1 MPKEDSKA
9 FEQAMEELSKLSPSE
24 MQAKIKE
31 LDKMCIC
38 GVCPSY
44 MGTGEEKLTFCV
56 IGKSTMIKEE
66 NGCIC
71 PGCPVQTELALKWE
85 YYCTRGSGKELAGT

>member
-1 MPKEDSKA
+1 LPKEDLRA
-9 FEQAMEELSKLSPSE
+9 FEQAMEGLDKLSPSE

-31 LDKMCIC
+31 LDGMCIC

-56 IGKSTMIKEE
+56 IGKSTIIKEE

-71 PGCPVQTELALKWE
+71 PGCPVQIELALKWE

>member
-44 MGTGEEKLTFCV
+44 MGTREEKLTFCV